1 MYHFK
6 RALTYHFDNFM
17 AKGIL
22 AFLTAILIL
31 TFTISAIS
39 ALFLLN
45 ADPNIEKQ
53 GFINILSTNMQE
65 ALRINLRGG
74 TSYSIIGG
82 VIIGVGGLLMAAM
95 LGSVLNYTLFQKIH
109 DLRRGRS
116 MIYAKNHV
124 VILGWSMQLHY
135 IIGELI
141 IANQNN
147 GGVKIV
153 IMGEEDKLLME
164 ETIREKLKLLF
175 GFKNYFGTK
184 IVCRSGNTSAREDID
199 ILSLDTARAIIV
211 LGSDNNQHD
220 INVIKTLLAI
230 TNAVNPPSTTCTITA
245 AVKSED
251 YYQAAVIASNDRAT
265 LVVSDPLM
273 ARISAQSCSQPGL
286 ATIYGELLSFKGDE
300 IYFSNPAH
308 LTGRKFSDVL
318 LQYPDSIVIGIRTEN
333 GFNKLLPD
341 MNHIFETGE
350 SVILIAED
358 DTLIGEITTKSHKI
372 DNLIKHKAILGHPRT
387 TIAPP
392 RANTLILGWNS
403 RAEILI
409 REMDA
414 YIGPGSHTTV
424 IYHPINIGDENK
436 IIEVINDLDVVNQH
450 INFISK
456 DIMTYNS
463 IREVDVEKYSCVL
476 VLTSDDVDTKNA
488 DSTTLM
494 ILMYLRGIAKKTNK
508 HFAIISEMQEPN
520 SRELAQSAYPD
531 DFIISSKIVS
541 LILAQYAENINL
553 KSIYDDIFDS
563 DGAEIY
569 LKGVTRYLHCN
580 QQVNFYTAI
589 AAAANQG
596 HIAIGYRIMKYK
608 HDKARNYGI
617 VINPVKD
624 KEIIFHKED
633 QLIVFSEN

>member
-1 MYHFK
+1 MYRFK

-17 AKGIL
+17 AKGIF

-65 ALRINLRGG
+65 ALRISLRGG
-74 TSYSIIGG
+74 TIYSVIGG

-124 VILGWSMQLHY
+124 VILGWSMQVHY

-141 IANQNN
+141 IANQHN

-184 IVCRSGNTSAREDID
+184 IVCRSGNTSTREDID

-230 TNAVNPPSTTCTITA
+230 TNAVNPPSATCTITA

-273 ARISAQSCSQPGL
+273 ARISAQSCNQPGL

-300 IYFSNPAH
+300 IYFSNSVH

-318 LQYPDSIVIGIRTEN
+318 LQYPDSIVIGIRTKN
-333 GFNKLLPD
+333 GVNKLLPD
-341 MNHIFETGE
+341 MNHIFESGE

-387 TIAPP
+387 TMAPP

-424 IYHPINIGDENK
+424 ICQPINIGDENK
-436 IIEVINDLDVVNQH
+436 IIEIINNLDVVNQH

-463 IREVDVEKYSCVL
+463 IREVNVEKYSCVL

-488 DSTTLM
+488 DSKTLM
-494 ILMYLRGIAKKTNK
+494 TLMYLRGIAKKTNK

-520 SRELAQSAYPD
+520 NRELAQSAYPD

-541 LILAQYAENINL
+541 LILTQYAENINL

-569 LKGVTRYLHCN
+569 LKDVTRYLHCN

-608 HDKARNYGI
+608 HDKTRNYGV

-633 QLIVFSEN
+633 QLIVFSES